1 MTGIMTPDMGERRT
15 ILAID
20 TATSRVAVAIGNP
33 DGTPIAE
40 ATWPAGHR
48 HGETLLPA
56 IEGLL
61 GEGGLARSD
70 LVGIV
75 VGTGPGTFTGL
86 RVGLATA
93 KALAHGLGI
102 PIAGVSTGAAL
113 LEAASEA
120 TRAAGKPVSGKPAIG
135 RSSPRLVLAVP
146 AGPQDRVVVD
156 GDAPRL
162 VPAGTDPD
170 LGDATLVA
178 VDLEG
183 RAPAEAVDRGAVALT
198 GLGRALLRIGAAR
211 LADGDADDLAELVPE
226 YVTLPRGV
234 TRAAGEVTWSRDR
247 R

>member
-1 MTGIMTPDMGERRT
+1 MTGARQVGRDEGT

-33 DGTPIAE
+33 DGTRIAE
-40 ATWPAGHR
+40 VMWPAGHR

-61 GEGGLARSD
+61 VEAGLARAD
-70 LVGIV
+70 LGGIV

-113 LEAASEA
+113 LEAATEA
-120 TRAAGKPVSGKPAIG
+120 HGT
-135 RSSPRLVLAVP
+135 SSQRLALAVP

-156 GDAPRL
+156 GAAPRL

-170 LGDATLVA
+170 LGGATLVA

-183 RAPAEAVDRGAVALT
+183 RAPTDAVDRGAVALA

-211 LADGDADDLAELVPE
+211 LAGGDADDLAGLVPE

-234 TRAAGEVTWSRDR
+234 ARAMGEVTWSRDR

>member
-1 MTGIMTPDMGERRT
+1 MTASAGQGRHGRAI
-15 ILAID
+15 IAID

-40 ATWPAGHR
+40 VTWPAGHR

-61 GEGGLARSD
+61 GEGRLTRSD
-70 LVGIV
+70 LGGVV

-113 LEAASEA
+113 LEAAADA
-120 TRAAGKPVSGKPAIG
+120 TGTSA
-135 RSSPRLVLAVP
+135 PRLALAVP

-156 GDAPRL
+156 GVAPRL

-170 LGDATLVA
+170 LGDATLIA

-183 RAPAEAVDRGAVALT
+183 RAPPDAVDRGAVALA

-211 LADGDADDLAELVPE
+211 LAGGDADDLAGLVPE

-234 TRAAGEVTWSRDR
+234 ARATGEVTWSRDR

>member
-1 MTGIMTPDMGERRT
+1 MTGAGHGGRADGT

-33 DGTPIAE
+33 DGTLMAE
-40 ATWPAGHR
+40 STWPAGHR

-61 GEGGLARSD
+61 GERGLAHSD
-70 LVGIV
+70 LVGVV

-113 LEAASEA
+113 LEAATLA
-120 TRAAGKPVSGKPAIG
+120 NGA
-135 RSSPRLVLAVP
+135 SSPRLVLAVP

-156 GDAPRL
+156 GPAPRL
-162 VPAGTDPD
+162 VPAGTDPE
-170 LGDATLVA
+170 LGEATLIA

-183 RAPAEAVDRGAVALT
+183 RAPADAVDRGAVALA

-211 LADGDADDLAELVPE
+211 LAAGDADDLAGLVPE

-234 TRAAGEVTWSRDR
+234 ARAAGEVTWSRDR